1 MDDVV
6 EAGAQAA
13 ARHDA
18 ENCSAG
24 RRSEAWGLPPLETNA
39 IAATTT
45 AIAIVV
51 IIITAA
57 TSTGTRTGTC
67 TGTCSVGVHMNV
79 RASAGPH
86 ERLQRDAAAA
96 RGAVTGR
103 GKRGG
108 AQRDGAYDQTV
119 VVHESGTRK
128 RGRGVVPKAEDM
140 CGIGL

>member
-1 MDDVV
+1 MLWMMLLRPGHRPPHDMTPKT
-6 EAGAQAA
+6 A
-13 ARHDA
+13 AR
-18 ENCSAG
+18 G
-24 RRSEAWGLPPLETNA
+24 RGSEAWALPPLETNA

-45 AIAIVV
+45 AIAIDVI

-67 TGTCSVGVHMNV
+67 SVGVHVNV

-119 VVHESGTRK
+119 VVHESGTRR
-128 RGRGVVPKAEDM
+128 RGRGVTKCRNDA
-140 CGIGL
+140 GLHI